1 MSGPFSANLSPPP
14 GFGIRTRYTHEQFA
28 AMIGARRVV
37 VAAEITPR
45 KAWNPPRSASAAHTA
60 SDSARRSDSKTAGLP
75 ATGVGCALTEIVTE
89 RLPLG
94 TI

>member
-45 KAWNPPRSASAAHTA
+45 KA
-60 SDSARRSDSKTAGLP
+60 
-75 ATGVGCALTEIVTE
+75 
-89 RLPLG
+89 
-94 TI
+94 